1 MRRRTLLGLFPLGG
15 GALLWRQLTSLWR
28 PVANNHVAQTITAVA
43 DVMFPGDGLPS
54 ASALGLPDR
63 VLDVFSA
70 VPELQTLVAKGVNFL
85 DARAAVQGALNFIA
99 LDDAHRL
106 AVVDA
111 AFASGDGE
119 LQQFVLALRFHLG
132 TAYYT
137 EPTIKAAF
145 RYAGPPQPNG
155 FADFQ
160 DRPL

>member
-15 GALLWRQLTSLWR
+15 AALLWRQLTSLWR
-28 PVANNHVAQTITAVA
+28 PVANNHVAQTITAIA

-54 ASALGLPDR
+54 ASALGLPSR

-70 VPELQTLVAKGVNFL
+70 VPELQTLITKGVDFL
-85 DARAAVQGALNFIA
+85 DARATAHGALNFIA
-99 LDDAHRL
+99 LDDSRRS

-111 AFASGDGE
+111 AFASGDSE
-119 LQQFVLALRFHLG
+119 LQQFVLALRFHVG

-145 RYAGPPQPNG
+145 LYAGPPQPNG